1 MKTIPEFDH
10 LATSTILLDR
20 VATIVDMNTAA
31 ENLLGVSRTTASQ
44 QSLSKFLPHEA
55 DEIRSMIDGARA
67 TQQTYAQDLELSP
80 GPRCSDERIVDCRVS
95 PTPGQGS
102 DQYILEIADVTRRVR
117 LQRENALLQQH
128 SAGRKMIS
136 QLAHEI
142 KNPLGGIR
150 GAAQLLQR
158 QLPTTELVEYTDVII
173 SEADRLAGLVDTLLG
188 PGARS
193 VKSDQ
198 NVHSLLEHVARLIE
212 VEQGGDFAIARE
224 YDPGL
229 PNLSLDRDQMI
240 QAFLNVA
247 VNAAEAIGE
256 NGQVTFRTRAMS
268 NFTIGDRQHGVV
280 ASVEIIDSGPG
291 ISTDLRDS
299 IFFPL
304 VTGREGGTGLGLPLA
319 QELVNRHG
327 GLIEFDSH
335 PGHTVFYIRLPII
348 PPDDD

>member
-1 MKTIPEFDH
+1 MKTVPQFDY
-10 LATSTILLDR
+10 LATSAILFDR
-20 VATIVDMNTAA
+20 TGTIVDMNTTA
-31 ENLLGVSRTTASQ
+31 ETLLGVSRTLASR
-44 QSLSKFLPHEA
+44 QSLFDFLPQEA
-55 DEIRSMIDGARA
+55 DEIRSMIDGAHA
-67 TQQTYAQDLELSP
+67 TQLTYAQDLELAP
-80 GPRCSDERIVDCRVS
+80 GPRRPDERIVDCRVS
-95 PTPGQGS
+95 PTPATETEN
-102 DQYILEIADVTRRVR
+102 YILEMADVTRRVR
-117 LQRENALLQQH
+117 LQRENGLLQQH

-158 QLPTTELVEYTDVII
+158 QLPTKELAEYTDVII
-173 SEADRLAGLVDTLLG
+173 SEADRLAGLVNTLLG

-193 VKSDQ
+193 VKASQ
-198 NVHSLLEHVARLIE
+198 NVHSLLEHVARLVE
-212 VEQGGDFAIARE
+212 VEQGADFRIHRE

-229 PNLSLDRDQMI
+229 PNLNLDRDQMI

-247 VNAAEAIGE
+247 VNAVQAIS
-256 NGQVTFRTRAMS
+256 NDGQVTFRTRAVS
-268 NFTIGDRQHGVV
+268 NFTIGDKQHRVV
-280 ASVEIIDSGPG
+280 ASVEVIDNGPG
-291 ISTDLRDS
+291 ISTDLRES

-335 PGHTVFYIRLPII
+335 PGHTIFYIRLPIVS
-348 PPDDD
+348 PDHE